1 MNHARIATGA
11 FVAAVLTPYAH
22 AQSSVTLYGMLDAG
36 VGYVSH
42 VQSGTASGHAFKFS
56 SGTLNSPR
64 WGIRGKEDLG
74 GGLAA
79 VFVLENGFNIGTG
92 AAGQG
97 GRLFGRQSYVGLES
111 GRWGTITLGR
121 QYDPIVRLVEPLG
134 EAPVFGF
141 SFATPGDID
150 NGVNTARA
158 NNSVGFVSSEI
169 VGFKAAL
176 LYGFGGTP
184 GSVGSG
190 QTWSAAASYH
200 AGSLSAALGYLH
212 ADNGATSTSGV
223 RTSSGSFD
231 SLFNTAINSGFASA
245 SSTSI
250 THAAVRYAFTN
261 VDVGVGYSR
270 VSYQHDALS
279 QFDGGEKFQTANAYV
294 NYALTRT
301 IKLGLGYNYT
311 WSGGVAAAHYN
322 QVSSGVLY
330 SLSTQTELY
339 AIAAYQRAS
348 GTTLSSSGRLVAARA
363 SLGSYQTDS
372 SGQNQVYAAV
382 GIRHRF

>member
-1 MNHARIATGA
+1 MYYARITTTLIL
-11 FVAAVLTPYAH
+11 AAALIPCAQ

-36 VGYVSH
+36 VAYVSDT
-42 VQSGTASGHAFKFS
+42 QSGAASGHVFKFS
-56 SGTLNSPR
+56 SGTLNGPR

-97 GRLFGRQSYVGLES
+97 SRLFGRQSYVGLEDN
-111 GRWGTITLGR
+111 RWGSVTLGR
-121 QYDPIVRLVEPLG
+121 QYDPVVRLVEPLG

-141 SFATPGDID
+141 SFATPGDVD
-150 NGVNTARA
+150 NGVNTARV
-158 NNSVGFVSSEI
+158 NNSIEFVSNEI
-169 VGFKAAL
+169 AGFKAAL

-184 GSVGSG
+184 GSAGSG

-200 AGSLSAALGYLH
+200 TGSLSAALGYLH
-212 ADNGATSTSGV
+212 ADNGATSTNGV

-250 THAAVRYAFTN
+250 ARAAVRYAFTK
-261 VDVGVGYSR
+261 VDVGAGYSR

-279 QFDGGEKFQTANAYV
+279 QFDGVEKLQTANVYA

-301 IKLGLGYNYT
+301 VKVGLGYNYT
-311 WSGGVAAAHYN
+311 WSDGVAAAHYN

-330 SLSTQTELY
+330 SLSAQTELY
-339 AIAAYQRAS
+339 AIAAWQRAN
-348 GTTLSSSGRLVAARA
+348 GTTLSSSGKRVAARA

-372 SGQNQVYAAV
+372 SGENQVYAAV
-382 GIRHRF
+382 GVRHRF